1 LFLVNMINND
11 FIALIITF
19 ILALIFLR
27 INDYAAHRGWI
38 SGELSR
44 KIIHI
49 GTGPIFVLCWL
60 LFPNSVNSRYIAAL
74 VPFAITLQ
82 FFFVG
87 IGIIKDE
94 SAVKA
99 MSRTGNPREILRGP
113 LYYGLIFVLLTIIFW
128 YDSPTGIVGLMLMCG
143 GDGLADIL
151 GRRFGKSHIPWN
163 PRKTWIGSL
172 AMFSGG
178 FILSLVILAIFV
190 SVGIID
196 STLIEL
202 ITPLLVISLL
212 GTIVETLPLKDIDN
226 ISVSATAV
234 LLGYFL
240 F

>member
-1 LFLVNMINND
+1 MLNSD
-11 FIALIITF
+11 FIALIVTF
-19 ILALIFLR
+19 VVSLIWLR
-27 INDYAAHRGWI
+27 INDYAAHKGWI

-44 KIIHI
+44 KLIHI

-60 LFPNSVNSRYIAAL
+60 IFPNSTSSKYIAAL

-82 FFFVG
+82 FFLVG
-87 IGIIKDE
+87 IGVIRDE
-94 SAVKA
+94 SAVQA

-113 LYYGLIFVLLTIIFW
+113 LYYGLVFVLITIFFW
-128 YDSPTGIVGLMLMCG
+128 YDSPTGIVALMLLCG

-151 GRRFGKSHIPWN
+151 GRRYGRSHIPWN
-163 PRKTWIGSL
+163 PRKSWIGSL

-178 FILSLVILAIFV
+178 FILSLAILAIYI
-190 SVGIID
+190 SVGIFD

-202 ITPLLVISLL
+202 IPTLLIISLMA
-212 GTIVETLPLKDIDN
+212 TIVETLPLQDIDN
-226 ISVSATAV
+226 ITVTATAV